1 MKFFTTIGDGSAV
14 VEVETETQELDR
26 YDAAA
31 DREYTETIE
40 DVIAVRFQGVDIIS
54 ALDIDQI
61 DTLNYEAN
69 SLTEAA

>member
-1 MKFFTTIGDGSAV
+1 MKFLTTIGDGSAV

-26 YDAAA
+26 YDAAM
-31 DREYTETIE
+31 DREYSETIE
-40 DVIAVRFQGVDIIS
+40 DVIAVRFQGVDIIK

-69 SLTEAA
+69 SQKEAA